1 MYLSQMSTGSSTC
14 PSASMTLY
22 GRPMAVLA
30 FLLFAEPDGV
40 ELLVEE
46 VAWRD
51 RPATHLRQMRHD
63 AMPLEAHDEVHFLVV
78 EPLLILA
85 QETAPLLGNER
96 PRLPG
101 VQVVH
106 HGVLV
111 LAVVHRRRRDEP
123 VDVEIRLDDRVARR
137 GHRDFEVTAPQRLK
151 PGGRF
156 HGIVFYRDT
165 DLPPLVD
172 EPDAERLV
180 GLRHRAVEQREGQV
194 LDAGLLEETTRFGP
208 GCLDVMAVAGQLL
221 QLGGRRRPLGAG
233 HLDAG
238 DLLDQRDA

>member
-14 PSASMTLY
+14 PSASMTSY
-22 GRPMAVLA
+22 ARPMAIL
-30 FLLFAEPDGV
+30 LCLFAEPDGV

-46 VAWRD
+46 VARRD

-63 AMPLEAHDEVHFLVV
+63 AMPLEAHDEVHFVVV

-85 QETAPLLGNER
+85 QESAPLLGIER

-111 LAVVHRRRRDEP
+111 LAVVHRRRREEP

-137 GHRDFEVTAPQRLK
+137 GDGDFEITAPQRAE
-151 PGGRF
+151 PGRRL
-156 HGIVFYRDT
+156 HGIVLDGDA

-172 EPDAERLV
+172 DPDAERLV
-180 GLRHRAVEQREGQV
+180 
-194 LDAGLLEETTRFGP
+194 
-208 GCLDVMAVAGQLL
+208 
-221 QLGGRRRPLGAG
+221 
-233 HLDAG
+233 
-238 DLLDQRDA
+238 

>member
-46 VAWRD
+46 VARRD

-63 AMPLEAHDEVHFLVV
+63 AMALEAHDEVHFGVV
-78 EPLLILA
+78 EPLLVLA
-85 QETAPLLGNER
+85 QVLLALFHVDGAG
-96 PRLPG
+96 LLL

-111 LAVVHRRRRDEP
+111 LAVVH
-123 VDVEIRLDDRVARR
+123 
-137 GHRDFEVTAPQRLK
+137 
-151 PGGRF
+151 
-156 HGIVFYRDT
+156 
-165 DLPPLVD
+165 
-172 EPDAERLV
+172 
-180 GLRHRAVEQREGQV
+180 
-194 LDAGLLEETTRFGP
+194 
-208 GCLDVMAVAGQLL
+208 
-221 QLGGRRRPLGAG
+221 
-233 HLDAG
+233 
-238 DLLDQRDA
+238 